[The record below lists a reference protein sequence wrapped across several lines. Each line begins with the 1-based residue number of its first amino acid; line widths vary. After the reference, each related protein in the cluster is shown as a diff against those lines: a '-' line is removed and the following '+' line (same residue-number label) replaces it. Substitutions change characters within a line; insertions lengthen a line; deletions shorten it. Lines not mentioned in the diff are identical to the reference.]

1 MYNCILDALKELFLK
16 MMENNNRTFASQLAK
31 LNPAQQVAVETTEG
45 PVMVLAGPGTGK
57 TQILA
62 ARIGFILQESDTLP
76 ENILCLTYTDAG
88 TIAMR
93 ERLLQFIGPDAY
105 RIAIHTFHS
114 FCNSIIKEN
123 VELFGTKEL
132 DAISD
137 IEKIELIHQIIDG
150 FDKDNPLKRWTGDVY
165 YDTPRLAILYSVM
178 KAEHYSV
185 DYIHQ
190 AIELYIADLPNREAF
205 KYKRANSKQQIKV
218 GDPKVHEI
226 EKEVEKM
233 NELSAAVAS
242 FTTYEKLMEK
252 AGRYDYHDMI
262 IWVLNQFKSNE
273 NLLRRYQEKFLYLLV
288 DEYQDTNGS
297 QNEILLELLNYWDE
311 PNVFIVGDDDQS
323 IYRFQ
328 GANLDNL
335 LGFTA
340 HFPTASKIVLTENYR
355 SSQVILDASK
365 MLIEQNSE
373 RLINY
378 DVDLNKN
385 LVAKNTD
392 LADYSLLPAI
402 LSFDND
408 VHEWVYI
415 ADQIEQAWV
424 RKEDLSETAVLYR
437 NHKQCEEIIK
447 YLTVKQVPFQIRKK
461 ENILNAVFTNKILKI
476 LEYIDGENRF
486 AFSREDLLFEI
497 LHFDFFYTN
506 AFDIGKISLEIRT
519 GNTYKNFRTYL
530 KDLKIEAKQA
540 QLFDKDVVHDG
551 LLAIKKVSNFLEDCL
566 KNIHNYTLQGLFE
579 KLLSDGG
586 ILHYIMNHS
595 ERVDLLQELNSL
607 FDFIK
612 EETSKNQRTKINDLL
627 MTIKLMKE
635 NKIGLDIHKN
645 IGRKEGVHFITAH
658 SSKGLEFE
666 KVFIMGC
673 DSENWQKAPTSRTY
687 KFPDTLLKQKQDG
700 DESQEERRL
709 FYVAMTRA
717 KKELIMT
724 YARNNLKGK
733 GKEKCLF
740 VSELKQLA
748 TVAFSEPILSENLLV
763 EALIFSKTEVLPTI
777 QPLIDKAATE
787 KILEKYQL
795 SVTNLNNYLHC
806 PLGFYFNNIIRIP
819 AAKNAAMEFGSA
831 VHEAIYFFFLNMTET
846 NEFGTSEELVS
857 LFLREMKKRADGFT
871 ETEYEQKMAYGKEF
885 LPKYYAHN
893 IRSWKKIVALER
905 RINNVV
911 VEGVP
916 IKGVLDK
923 IEFDG
928 NMGNVVDYKTG
939 KFDNAKKKFYRPV
952 TEFKDPEKPTFEE
965 EFGGDYW
972 RQAVFY
978 RILIDNYKDKNWKIM
993 STEFEFVEPDRK
1005 TGEFIN
1011 QKIVITEDDILVV
1024 KNQIKD
1030 TYDKIRNMEFD
1041 KGCNEENCHWCS
1053 FVKSNFTS
1061 LAFQK
1066 VAEEIIESEYE

>member
-1 MYNCILDALKELFLK
+1 MIENYNH
-16 MMENNNRTFASQLAK
+16 TFASQLAR
-31 LNPAQQVAVETTEG
+31 LNKAQQAAVHTTEG

-62 ARIGFILQESDTLP
+62 ARIGFILQQSDTLP

-93 ERLLQFIGPDAY
+93 ERLLAFIGPDAY
-105 RIAIHTFHS
+105 RVAIHTFHS

-132 DAISD
+132 DAISE
-137 IEKIELIHQIIDG
+137 IEKIELVHTIIDG
-150 FDKDNPLKRWTGDVY
+150 FDKDNPLKRWTGDMY
-165 YDTPRLAILYSVM
+165 YDTTRLAELYSIM
-178 KAEHYSV
+178 KAEHYAV

-190 AIELYIADLPNREAF
+190 MIDEYVNDLPNRDEF
-205 KYKRANSKQQIKV
+205 KYKRVNSKQNIKV

-226 EKEVEKM
+226 EKEIAKM
-233 NELSAAVAS
+233 NELRAAVTS
-242 FTTYEKLMEK
+242 FTSYELLMSK

-297 QNEILLELLNYWDE
+297 QNEILLELLNYWEE

-323 IYRFQ
+323 IFRFQ
-328 GANLDNL
+328 GANLDNIL
-335 LGFTA
+335 NFTV

-355 SSQVILDASK
+355 SSQVILNSAK
-365 MLIEQNSE
+365 MLIERNSE

-378 DVDLNKN
+378 DADLNKD
-385 LVAKNTD
+385 LLAQNTE
-392 LADYSLLPAI
+392 LADYPLLPTL

-415 ADQIEQAWV
+415 AHQIEQAWLK
-424 RKEDLSETAVLYR
+424 KENLNETAVLYR
-437 NHKQCEEIIK
+437 NHKQCEEITK
-447 YLTVKQVPFQIRKK
+447 YLTVKQIPFQIKKK

-476 LEYIDGENRF
+476 LEYIDGETRYP
-486 AFSREDLLFEI
+486 FSREDLLFEI
-497 LHFDFFYTN
+497 LHFDFFRTS
-506 AFDIGKISLEIRT
+506 AIEIGKIALDIRT
-519 GNTYKNFRTYL
+519 SNTNKNFRTYL
-530 KDLKIEAKQA
+530 KDLKIDAQQT
-540 QLFDKDVVHDG
+540 QLFETAIANEG
-551 LLAIKKVSNFLEDCL
+551 LIAIKKVSIFLENCL
-566 KNIHNYTLQGLFE
+566 KNVHNYTLQGLFE
-579 KLLSDGG
+579 KILSDGG
-586 ILHYIMNHS
+586 VLHYLMNHA
-595 ERVDLLQELNSL
+595 ERVDLLQELNTL

-612 EETSKNQRTKINDLL
+612 VETSKNQRTKINDLL

-635 NKIGLDIHKN
+635 NKISLDIHKS
-645 IGRKEGVHFITAH
+645 IGKKEGVHFITAH

-666 KVFIMGC
+666 KVIIMGC
-673 DSENWQKAPTSRTY
+673 DSENWQRSSTSRTY
-687 KFPDTLLKQKQDG
+687 KFPDTLLTQKNKG
-700 DESQEERRL
+700 DDSEEERRL

-717 KKELIMT
+717 KKELVLT
-724 YARNNLKGK
+724 FAKNNVKGK
-733 GKEKCLF
+733 EKEKCLF
-740 VSELKQLA
+740 VSELEQFA
-748 TVAFSEPILSENLLV
+748 EITTEHPQLSEELLV
-763 EALIFSKTEVLPTI
+763 EATIFSKTEEARTI
-777 QPLIDKAATE
+777 QPLIDRAATE

-806 PLGFYFNNIIRIP
+806 PLGFYFNNIVRIP

-846 NEFGTSEELVS
+846 NEFGTSDELVS

-871 ETEYEQKMAYGKEF
+871 DIEFEQKVAYGKEF
-885 LPKYYAHN
+885 LPKYYAYN
-893 IRSWKKIVALER
+893 IQSWKKIVALER

-928 NMGNVVDYKTG
+928 NFGNVVDYKTG
-939 KFDNAKKKFYRPV
+939 KFENAKKKFIRP
-952 TEFKDPEKPTFEE
+952 TSEYKNPEKPTFEE

-978 RILIDNYKDKNWKIM
+978 RILIDNYKDKNWKII

-1011 QKIVITEDDILVV
+1011 QKIIITEEDILVV

-1030 TYDKIRNMEFD
+1030 TYTKIRNMEFD
-1041 KGCNEENCHWCS
+1041 KGCNEETCHWCN

-1061 LAFQK
+1061 LEFQK
-1066 VAEEIIESEYE
+1066 VAEEDREND